1 MSTDIRTR
9 MYNYEVAP
17 PEGVW
22 EAIAAGLNEQGAKVI
37 SIEHNRKKSSFSYV
51 MVAAALSL
59 VLIVSLVFR
68 MQVKTGSGSTD
79 GLASVYDT
87 AAKHNY
93 VMITNPEGQ
102 EVKVSTKVAPMIVTE
117 NNKVDKTSKSE
128 WSKKMEKWK
137 TTMMT
142 ATTTNFM
149 DIVDIAANN

>member
-1 MSTDIRTR
+1 MNTDLSTR

-17 PEGVW
+17 PDGVW

-37 SIEHNRKKSSFSYV
+37 PIEPKRSSFSYV
-51 MVAAALSL
+51 MIAAAISL
-59 VLIVSLVFR
+59 VLIVSIVFR
-68 MQVKTGSGSTD
+68 MQLKSNSKDALATAHDTGS
-79 GLASVYDT
+79 
-87 AAKHNY
+87 KHTY

-102 EVKVSTKVAPMIVTE
+102 EVKVSTKVAPMIVSE
-117 NNKVDKTSKSE
+117 NNQVGKTSGKSE
-128 WSKKMEKWK
+128 WNKKMEKWK